1 MKYKPTGRPTG
12 RPKGSKTAQKAVAQV
27 KKTVDFGLTDEQIAA
42 LVPLDVL
49 ALCARTAVK
58 IGDLDRAADV
68 AEKWARYVHA
78 KPTAP
83 MELTA
88 DDLRRIIDAARTE
101 AGARAVD
108 QSATAGP
115 AGSHRPN

>member
-1 MKYKPTGRPTG
+1 MGKRTGNPRGRPRKAETG
-12 RPKGSKTAQKAVAQV
+12 KPAVGTLRPK
-27 KKTVDFGLTDEQIAA
+27 VDFGLTDEQIAA

-108 QSATAGP
+108 QSATAGS
-115 AGSHRPN
+115 AGPHRPN